1 MTTAAP
7 FATSHCP
14 IARSLAVLGE
24 KWTLLVVREALW
36 GRTRFAEFRANLGIA
51 PDVLA
56 DRLQT
61 LVDGGILQRRAYREE
76 GQREREEYVLT
87 DAGRDLLPA
96 LAALGDWGI
105 QHRPSPSRGS
115 SAYVEITTGRP
126 VQLAFVN
133 ESGRRLALDE
143 VAAVP
148 A

>member
-1 MTTAAP
+1 MTTTAP
-7 FATSHCP
+7 LATSRCP

-24 KWTLLVVREALW
+24 KWTLLVVREAMW
-36 GRTRFAEFRANLGIA
+36 GRTRFAEFRTNLGIA

-96 LAALGDWGI
+96 LAALGTWGN
-105 QHRPSPSRGS
+105 QHRPSPTRGS
-115 SAYVEITTGRP
+115 SAYVEIATGRP

-133 ESGRRLALDE
+133 EAGRRLELDE

>member
-1 MTTAAP
+1 MN
-7 FATSHCP
+7 ATSATSRCP

-51 PDVLA
+51 PDVLT

-61 LVDGGILQRRAYREE
+61 LVQGGILERRAYREE

-87 DAGRDLLPA
+87 AAGQELLPV
-96 LAALGDWGI
+96 LAALAGWGNT
-105 QHRPSPSRGS
+105 HRPSTAERG
-115 SAYVEITTGRP
+115 SAYVELATGRP

-133 ESGRRLALDE
+133 ETGRRLALAE

>member
-1 MTTAAP
+1 MSASTAL
-7 FATSHCP
+7 ATSRCP
-14 IARSLAVLGE
+14 IARSLSVLGE

-36 GRTRFAEFRANLGIA
+36 GQTRFAEFRANLGIA

-61 LVDGGILQRRAYREE
+61 LVDAGILERQAYREE

-87 DAGRDLLPA
+87 DAGRELLPV
-96 LAALGDWGI
+96 LAALSTWGNA
-105 QHRPSPSRGS
+105 HRPGSTARS
-115 SAYVEITTGRP
+115 SAYVEIATGQP
-126 VQLAFVN
+126 VELAFVS
-133 ESGRRLALDE
+133 ETGRRIALDE

>member
-1 MTTAAP
+1 VTTSTL
-7 FATSHCP
+7 ATSHCP

-96 LAALGDWGI
+96 LAALGNWGN
-105 QHRPSPSRGS
+105 QHRPSPDERT
-115 SAYVEITTGRP
+115 SAYVEIATGRP
-126 VQLAFVN
+126 AQLAFVS
-133 ESGRRLALDE
+133 ETGRRLTLDE
-143 VAAVP
+143 VTAVP